1 MKQKPIYLKWL
12 FCLIPAIVAALMYFL
27 LPLFP
32 KFTEYIV
39 SRGVFRIIAF
49 PLEWLMSIFPFSIT
63 ETVVVLSV
71 PAILT
76 LLIIWIVRIVKSESR
91 TQTVEKGIRFVAW
104 CLSLALLMFM
114 VMHGGNYSRIT
125 VGELFSLPS
134 RNYTAEHL
142 YTVTSDLA
150 KKATDAR
157 EKLPEDQNG
166 CTVLSLEKN
175 DFLLKADNC
184 YDNLKQEYPFLK
196 TGVWRVKSVAL
207 SHWWSYTGTT
217 GVYCPWLAESNINTD
232 VPMSDWG
239 HTATHEIAHTMGFA
253 KENECNFLGWLACST
268 SGLPDY
274 EYSGHLAAFI
284 YCSNA
289 LYKADRELW
298 RKAAANCS
306 EGVIRDI
313 NQGNDYWDSFRESEV
328 LEASQN
334 FNDSF
339 IKANGV
345 ESGILSYNQ
354 MVELML
360 RYYDSKNLL
369 S

>member
-1 MKQKPIYLKWL
+1 
-12 FCLIPAIVAALMYFL
+12 
-27 LPLFP
+27 
-32 KFTEYIV
+32 
-39 SRGVFRIIAF
+39 
-49 PLEWLMSIFPFSIT
+49 
-63 ETVVVLSV
+63 
-71 PAILT
+71 
-76 LLIIWIVRIVKSESR
+76 
-91 TQTVEKGIRFVAW
+91 
-104 CLSLALLMFM
+104 
-114 VMHGGNYSRIT
+114 
-125 VGELFSLPS
+125 
-134 RNYTAEHL
+134 
-142 YTVTSDLA
+142 
-150 KKATDAR
+150 
-157 EKLPEDQNG
+157 
-166 CTVLSLEKN
+166 
-175 DFLLKADNC
+175 
-184 YDNLKQEYPFLK
+184 
-196 TGVWRVKSVAL
+196 
-207 SHWWSYTGTT
+207 
-217 GVYCPWLAESNINTD
+217 
-232 VPMSDWG
+232 MSDWG

-268 SGLPDY
+268 SGYPDY

-306 EGVIRDI
+306 EGVVRDI

-360 RYYDSKNLL
+360 RYYDSKNWLN
-369 S
+369 